1 MTSADDRATRDAAD
15 LVGGSAL
22 VFGAQ
27 GVDRFARLATQFVLT
42 WGLGAAAFG
51 VYTSA
56 TTIGLLLSAL
66 SQLGL
71 HSAAVYF
78 GARARA
84 AGDDAAVKG
93 VVFGS
98 LALNLAAGLVV
109 TGATLAAAW
118 VLPSWFESSD
128 VARGVLVAAPIALFR
143 PIARTLVGFVNAAG
157 DVRGTARATYVTL
170 PVSMLACTA
179 LCVALGLGVQAAIVA
194 HTLSFVFFML
204 DGAAT
209 TWRRYGRALGDR
221 AVASKP
227 SVRALL
233 AYGVPMS
240 IPDALFRT
248 NLQLDILILTWWVS
262 SVDVGHYRAAVSLA
276 MLGAIPTAAVRTA
289 FRPMVADL
297 IARGEQ
303 ARLGPLTDI
312 ASRGLLVVAL
322 PLFLGVALVPDV
334 LLSVFG
340 ASFHAAAGA
349 LLWLMV
355 GQIVGVAVAPA
366 STVLAMGGYAR
377 LELRNGVIALVIN
390 LALDLLLVP
399 SLGPVGAAIGSAVS
413 VTVWA
418 VMRAVQVWRAVG
430 VSPLGARGLGLLVV
444 GVGMGSA
451 SWWGFHDASA
461 GVRVA
466 VFAGEIVVFGLAALV
481 FGRAPGD
488 GPVWMDLA
496 RRVGRKLRRRR

>member
-1 MTSADDRATRDAAD
+1 MTAPEDRATRDAAD

-27 GVDRFARLATQFVLT
+27 GIDRVARLATQVVLT

-56 TTIGLLLSAL
+56 TTIGLVLSAL

-84 AGDDAAVKG
+84 TDDHAALKG
-93 VVFGS
+93 VLFGS
-98 LALNLAAGLVV
+98 VALNLAAGLVV
-109 TGATLAAAW
+109 TAAALAAASW
-118 VLPSWFESSD
+118 FPSWFASDD

-194 HTLSFVFFML
+194 HTLSFVFFVL

-209 TWRRYGRALGDR
+209 TWRRYGRVLADR
-221 AVASKP
+221 TVAARP

-248 NLQLDILILTWWVS
+248 NLQLDVLILTWWVS
-262 SVDVGHYRAAVSLA
+262 SADVGHYRAAVSLA

-297 IARGEQ
+297 LARGERE
-303 ARLGPLTDI
+303 RLGPLTDI
-312 ASRGLLVVAL
+312 ASRGLLIVAL

-334 LLSVFG
+334 LLSMFG

-390 LALDLLLVP
+390 LALDLVLVP
-399 SLGPVGAAIGSAVS
+399 TLGAVGAAIGSAVS

-418 VMRAVQVWRAVG
+418 VMRAFQVWRAVG
-430 VSPLGARGLGLLVV
+430 VSPLGARGLGLLGV
-444 GVGMGSA
+444 GVGLGAA
-451 SWWGFHDASA
+451 SWWLFHDASA
-461 GVRVA
+461 GARVA
-466 VFAGEIVVFGLAALV
+466 VFAGELVVFGLAAVL

-488 GPVWMDLA
+488 GPVWRDLA
-496 RRVGRKLRRRR
+496 DRIVRKVRRRR